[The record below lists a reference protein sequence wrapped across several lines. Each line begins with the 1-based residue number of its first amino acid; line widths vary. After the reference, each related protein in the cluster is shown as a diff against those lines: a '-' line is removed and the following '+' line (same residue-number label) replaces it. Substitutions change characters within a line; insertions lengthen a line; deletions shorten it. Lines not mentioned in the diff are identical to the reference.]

1 MIYDWGKFEN
11 INSFSGEV
19 DPKILAKCDLCH
31 NDPCQNGA
39 TCRPLPNR
47 DYECGCAPGFYG
59 KNCDAVIGISYVLC
73 YILLSTSSSSRALIV
88 QFHITFVKTVIIFLF
103 IFWY

>member
-1 MIYDWGKFEN
+1 MIYESEN
-11 INSFSGEV
+11 SKILIFFSGEV

-59 KNCDAVIGISYVLC
+59 KNCDAVIGT
-73 YILLSTSSSSRALIV
+73 ILLMLYNT
-88 QFHITFVKTVIIFLF
+88 K
-103 IFWY
+103 Y

>member
-1 MIYDWGKFEN
+1 MLKNDLWWGKFEN

-59 KNCDAVIGISYVLC
+59 KNCDAVIGISYVML
-73 YILLSTSSSSRALIV
+73 YT
-88 QFHITFVKTVIIFLF
+88 TK
-103 IFWY
+103 Y